1 MQDKTTYYVIKPTL
15 HNKVKVSF
23 GEALALT
30 DKQAQPLLHGGFIG
44 THQPSALRIGELVA
58 EVEQLQA
65 NLTLLKDQK
74 TEQEKPEGK
83 LEESQ
88 RNQKNKEGD
97 A

>member
-44 THQPSALRIGELVA
+44 THQPSAVRIGELVA
-58 EVEQLQA
+58 EAEQLHA
-65 NLTLLKDQK
+65 SLASFK
-74 TEQEKPEGK
+74 TKNTVQEKPKEDLK
-83 LEESQ
+83 ET
-88 RNQKNKEGD
+88 QKNKESD

>member
-30 DKQAQPLLHGGFIG
+30 GKQAQPLLHGGFIG
-44 THQPSALRIGELVA
+44 THQPSAVRIGELVA
-58 EVEQLQA
+58 EVEQLHA
-65 NLTLLKDQK
+65 TLALLKGQK
-74 TEQEKPEGK
+74 TEQEKPEDLK
-83 LEESQ
+83 ET
-88 RNQKNKEGD
+88 QKNKEGD

>member
-44 THQPSALRIGELVA
+44 THQPSAVRIGELVA
-58 EVEQLQA
+58 DVEQLQA
-65 NLTLLKDQK
+65 SLASLKTK
-74 TEQEKPEGK
+74 NTVQEIPKEDLK
-83 LEESQ
+83 ET
-88 RNQKNKEGD
+88 QKNKEGD

>member
-23 GEALALT
+23 GEALELT

-44 THQPSALRIGELVA
+44 THQPSAVRIGELVA

-65 NLTLLKDQK
+65 TLAIPQAKKDVR
-74 TEQEKPEGK
+74 EDPEETTK
-83 LEESQ
+83 ETT
-88 RNQKNKEGD
+88 KDKEGD
-97 A
+97 V

>member
-44 THQPSALRIGELVA
+44 THQPSAVRIGELVS

-74 TEQEKPEGK
+74 TEQGKPEDSK
-83 LEESQ
+83 ET
-88 RNQKNKEGD
+88 QKQKEGD

>member
-23 GEALALT
+23 GAALALT

-44 THQPSALRIGELVA
+44 THQPSAVRIGELVA
-58 EVEQLQA
+58 EVEQLHA
-65 NLTLLKDQK
+65 TLATFMTKNTD
-74 TEQEKPEGK
+74 QEKPKEGVK
-83 LEESQ
+83 ET
-88 RNQKNKEGD
+88 QKNKEGD

>member
-23 GEALALT
+23 GEALSLT
-30 DKQAQPLLHGGFIG
+30 GKQAQPLLHGGFIG
-44 THQPSALRIGELVA
+44 THQPSAVRIGELVA

-65 NLTLLKDQK
+65 TLATLQTKN
-74 TEQEKPEGK
+74 THQEKPKEGLK
-83 LEESQ
+83 ET
-88 RNQKNKEGD
+88 QKNKESD

>member
-44 THQPSALRIGELVA
+44 THQPSAVRIGELVA
-58 EVEQLQA
+58 EVEQLHA
-65 NLTLLKDQK
+65 SLASLKTK
-74 TEQEKPEGK
+74 NTVQEKP
-83 LEESQ
+83 
-88 RNQKNKEGD
+88 KEGVKETQKHKESN

>member
-58 EVEQLQA
+58 EVDQLHA
-65 NLTLLKDQK
+65 TLALIEGQK
-74 TEQEKPEGK
+74 TEQEKPE
-83 LEESQ
+83 EHQ
-88 RNQKNKEGD
+88 RNPKNKAD
-97 A
+97 DS

>member
-23 GEALALT
+23 GAALALT

-44 THQPSALRIGELVA
+44 THHPSAVRIGELVA
-58 EVEQLQA
+58 EVEQLHA
-65 NLTLLKDQK
+65 TLASLKVKNTSQ
-74 TEQEKPEGK
+74 EQPKEDLK
-83 LEESQ
+83 ESQ
-88 RNQKNKEGD
+88 KQKEGD

>member
-44 THQPSALRIGELVA
+44 THQPSAVRIGELVA
-58 EVEQLQA
+58 EVEQLHA
-65 NLTLLKDQK
+65 TLALLKGQK
-74 TEQEKPEGK
+74 TEQEKPEDLK
-83 LEESQ
+83 ET
-88 RNQKNKEGD
+88 QKNKEGD

>member
-23 GEALALT
+23 GEALELT

-44 THQPSALRIGELVA
+44 THQPSAIRIGELVA

-65 NLTLLKDQK
+65 TLATFK
-74 TEQEKPEGK
+74 TKNTHHEKPKEGFK
-83 LEESQ
+83 ET
-88 RNQKNKEGD
+88 QKNKEGD
-97 A
+97 T

>member
-1 MQDKTTYYVIKPTL
+1 MQDKTTCYVIKPTL

-23 GEALALT
+23 GDALELT

-65 NLTLLKDQK
+65 TLEIPQAKKDAG
-74 TEQEKPEGK
+74 EDPEETTK
-83 LEESQ
+83 ETT
-88 RNQKNKEGD
+88 KDKEGD
-97 A
+97 V

>member
-23 GEALALT
+23 GDALELT

-44 THQPSALRIGELVA
+44 THQPSAVRIGELVA

-65 NLTLLKDQK
+65 TLAIPQVNKDAR
-74 TEQEKPEGK
+74 EDPEETTK
-83 LEESQ
+83 ETT
-88 RNQKNKEGD
+88 KDKEGD
-97 A
+97 V

>member
-23 GEALALT
+23 GEALAFT

-44 THQPSALRIGELVA
+44 THQPSAVRIGELVA

-65 NLTLLKDQK
+65 SLASLKTK
-74 TEQEKPEGK
+74 NTVQEIPKEDLK
-83 LEESQ
+83 ET
-88 RNQKNKEGD
+88 QKNKEGD

>member
-44 THQPSALRIGELVA
+44 THQPSAVRIGELVA

-65 NLTLLKDQK
+65 SLASLKTK
-74 TEQEKPEGK
+74 NTVQEIPKEDLK
-83 LEESQ
+83 ET
-88 RNQKNKEGD
+88 QKNKEGD

>member
-23 GEALALT
+23 GDALELT

-44 THQPSALRIGELVA
+44 THQPSAVRIGELVA

-65 NLTLLKDQK
+65 TLEIPQAKKDAGEDPEK
-74 TEQEKPEGK
+74 TTKETTKD
-83 LEESQ
+83 
-88 RNQKNKEGD
+88 KEGD
-97 A
+97 V